1 MLFYKMNVTTM
12 FAGND
17 PRKTTLNKKINVTGK
32 YTLFSSISLFI
43 EGNSVMKC
51 NSFWRIKAH
60 KRNLGYYC
68 WDASQSQ
75 EVYFYIFFCGSP
87 VTIDTYGWSKAPCSS
102 LAQENRVFCWGI
114 WTFLSH
120 DHCDT
125 SEPMLH
131 SCSGILLTFSAGG
144 KLVYKGR

>member
-1 MLFYKMNVTTM
+1 MNVTTM

-17 PRKTTLNKKINVTGK
+17 PRKTTLNKKINVSGT
-32 YTLFSSISLFI
+32 YTLFSSVSLFI
-43 EGNSVMKC
+43 SVMKS
-51 NSFWRIKAH
+51 NSFWRKAH
-60 KRNLGYYC
+60 NCRNLGYYC
-68 WDASQSQ
+68 WDASQLQ
-75 EVYFYIFFCGSP
+75 DVYFYIFFCGSP
-87 VTIDTYGWSKAPCSS
+87 VTIDTYGWSKALCSS

-125 SEPMLH
+125 SEPMLN
-131 SCSGILLTFSAGG
+131 SCSGILSTFSAGG